1 MSRKWESTAE
11 RYVCFLDIMGFK
23 DMVSR
28 NPYQAVLQKM
38 EVFIKAVK
46 KWENAGNQVKN
57 DVELAKLF
65 SNCEV
70 RIATFS
76 DSILLIS
83 NGNDVRDLTHLIL
96 VLKLLISDC
105 FRIPIPIKGAMSK
118 GMLTADFEKSL
129 FFGKPLIQAYEL
141 QEELN
146 YYGVVLDRYVE
157 RDIENET
164 NRISEKFDKLTMRLK
179 TPMKSGRISAVNI
192 SLYDNSLEDAHLNE
206 LYYTV
211 DGKPRLYVD
220 NTIEIVKEMTSMR
233 KSEQKND

>member
-28 NPYQAVLQKM
+28 NPHQAVLQKM

-96 VLKLLISDC
+96 LISDC

-129 FFGKPLIQAYEL
+129 FFGKPLIQAFEL

-206 LYYTV
+206 LYYSV